1 MGPYCNTLLFYLKMN
16 YFYAN
21 TIFIRYQDIMRNQ
34 ISKFSIL
41 LLIVIFSSCS
51 GDKLDIK
58 GEPEAIDKAALMIKS
73 LGGKS
78 IWGKLR
84 SVYIRTVKL
93 ESTGGVSVFEEWI
106 NLDEPRF
113 MNRVVINDVQSIKII
128 DGNDG
133 WALVNGQLG
142 MLRSSEITSY
152 LNWHE
157 NFIMRNFKR
166 LAEGG
171 EEIEVRLKGP
181 NRIDMYVSGKLTSGF
196 NLDTDGLPISYISD
210 NSGKIETYEILK
222 WGEYKGYKYPLE
234 IKVKDRLSIFKTD
247 YWDPSVLD
255 AESAFR
261 VTFNPNELSKML
273 Q

>member
-1 MGPYCNTLLFYLKMN
+1 MRPLIN
-16 YFYAN
+16 
-21 TIFIRYQDIMRNQ
+21 IFFFLI
-34 ISKFSIL
+34 SIL
-41 LLIVIFSSCS
+41 IFFSCN

-58 GEPEAIDKAALMIKS
+58 GEPEAIDKATLMIKT
-73 LGGKS
+73 LGGKD

-84 SVYIRTVKL
+84 SVYIRTVKI
-93 ESTGGVSVFEEWI
+93 ESSGGVSVFEEWI
-106 NLDEPRF
+106 NLDVPKF

-133 WALVNGQLG
+133 WSLINGQLG
-142 MLRSSEITSY
+142 MLRSSEITGY

-157 NFIMRNFKR
+157 NFIMRSLKR

-171 EEIEVRLKGP
+171 EEIEVRLEGA
-181 NRIDMYVSGKLTSGF
+181 NRIDMYVNGKFTSGF
-196 NLDTDGLPISYISD
+196 NLETEGLPISYVADIS
-210 NSGKIETYEILK
+210 GVVETYEILK

-234 IKVKDRLSIFKTD
+234 IKVENRLAIFRTD

-255 AESAFR
+255 AESAFNI
-261 VTFNPNELSKML
+261 TLNPNELANKF